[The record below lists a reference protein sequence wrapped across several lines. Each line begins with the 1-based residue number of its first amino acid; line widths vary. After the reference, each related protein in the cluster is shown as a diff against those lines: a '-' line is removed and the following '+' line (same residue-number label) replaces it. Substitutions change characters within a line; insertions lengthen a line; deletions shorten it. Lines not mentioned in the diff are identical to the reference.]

1 MKARA
6 ELGERPDAVA
16 AWPLVVRV
24 AGVAA
29 VLAAAVCLALQRFF
43 GVGPLPLVACAAAVA
58 LVVGLQ
64 LPAAAPAFL
73 QPIDPLDAEIEQLLD
88 ELS

>member
-1 MKARA
+1 MKERA
-6 ELGERPDAVA
+6 ELGEGPDAVA

-24 AGVAA
+24 TGVAA
-29 VLAAAVCLALQRFF
+29 VLAAVLCLALQRFV
-43 GVGPLPLVACAAAVA
+43 GVGPLPLLACASAVA

-73 QPIDPLDAEIEQLLD
+73 QPVDPLDAEIEQLLD